1 MFKRALFI
9 IVLMLFSSVFAQNIQ
24 VNFYS
29 NGNNNNYSTPD
40 NYYYQNPPRQSLMT
54 NGHFVILSSG
64 VRYVHSP
71 SKSKRQSHAA
81 RINEYNS
88 MYY

>member
-1 MFKRALFI
+1 MFKRALFML
-9 IVLMLFSSVFAQNIQ
+9 VLMLFSSVFAQNVQI
-24 VNFYS
+24 NFYS
-29 NGNNNNYSTPD
+29 NGSNGSYSVPD
-40 NYYYQNPPRQSLMT
+40 NCYYRNPPRPSLMT
-54 NGHFVILSSG
+54 NGKYVILTSG

-71 SKSKRQSHAA
+71 SKSKRASHAA